1 MGVLEVFSCASP
13 LSVSLYSHRGGLL
26 PSRSRSGRSVFEVF
40 TPTTQAR
47 VNFVERDTVNDRL
60 VDALRTPGKQIVIYG
75 DSGCGKSTLLQRKLE
90 QLYEN
95 HITTRCSAASTFI
108 SILLDTFDQLDTHYV
123 ESRSTGT
130 SDAKKSSLHVELA
143 KVKAAYEQQ
152 VSSSMSSTTRRAV
165 PLQLT
170 TQRLAELMGTE
181 HLCWIIEDFH
191 KVPNEEKVPLA
202 QAFKIFSDMGSRYSD
217 LRIVAI
223 GATDTA
229 REVVEYDREMANRIT
244 EILVPLMTDQELI
257 AILRNGERLMN
268 CSLDALESDIVRF
281 SSGLPSVCHHLALN
295 ACLSAGLEVEA
306 TETRILGDD
315 DLKTAISR
323 YVDESSD
330 TVKGVFDQAL
340 RRYRIRKYDNCKL
353 ILTALAKETPVG
365 LQNAEI
371 LSAIREVHPEYP
383 QSNLTSYLRELT
395 SDDRGA
401 VLKQGLDGRYRFA
414 DPLYYAY
421 AQALFRP
428 TGRVGTAYAAL
439 ETFLSKT
446 FVTSL
451 EDKVL
456 ETASTWK
463 GRWSVVI
470 QGRGELGDDD
480 LVAEMKEMK

>member
-1 MGVLEVFSCASP
+1 MAKSSP
-13 LSVSLYSHRGGLL
+13 T
-26 PSRSRSGRSVFEVF
+26 PRSVFEVF
-40 TPTTQAR
+40 TPTTPAR

-75 DSGCGKSTLLQRKLE
+75 ESGCGKSTLLQRKLE
-90 QLYEN
+90 QTYEN
-95 HITTRCSAASTFI
+95 HITTRCSAASTFA
-108 SILLDTFDQLDTHYV
+108 SILLDTFDQLDAHYV
-123 ESRSTGT
+123 ESRSAGT
-130 SDAKKSSLHVELA
+130 SSAKKNSLHVELA
-143 KVKAAYEQQ
+143 RVKAAYEQQ
-152 VSSSMSSTTRRAV
+152 NGFSMGSTTKRAV

-170 TQRLAELMGTE
+170 TQRLAELMGAE

-191 KVPNEEKVPLA
+191 KVPAGEKVPLA
-202 QAFKIFSDMGSRYSD
+202 QTFKIFSDMGGQYPD

-229 REVVEYDREMANRIT
+229 REVVEYDREMTNRVT
-244 EILVPLMTDQELI
+244 EILVPLMTDDELV

-268 CSLDALESDIVRF
+268 CDLSALESDIVRF
-281 SSGLPSVCHHLALN
+281 SAGLPSVCHHLALN
-295 ACLSAGLEVEA
+295 ACLSANLEIEA
-306 TETRILGDD
+306 TEIQILGDD

-353 ILTALAKETPVG
+353 ILEALAKGAPSG
-365 LQNAEI
+365 MQNAEI
-371 LSAIREVHPEYP
+371 LSVVREIHSEYP

-395 SDDRGA
+395 SEDRGT

-428 TGRVGTAYAAL
+428 TGRKNAYTKL
-439 ETFLSKT
+439 EKAFSRV
-446 FVTSL
+446 FITSL
-451 EDKVL
+451 ESKVR
-456 ETASTWK
+456 ETAMTWVNLWEDS
-463 GRWSVVI
+463 RV
-470 QGRGELGDDD
+470 
-480 LVAEMKEMK
+480 VAEFKINQRLDGDNLHEKKPSSTDFAE